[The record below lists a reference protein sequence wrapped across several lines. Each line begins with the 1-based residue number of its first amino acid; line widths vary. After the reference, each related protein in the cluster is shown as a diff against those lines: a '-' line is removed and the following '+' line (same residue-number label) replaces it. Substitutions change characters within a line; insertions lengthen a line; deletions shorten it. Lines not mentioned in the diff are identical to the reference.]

1 MRKECVTATV
11 RDYEMM
17 LILSPELG
25 DENYPTAIDK
35 VNNLITRLGGEMG
48 EVNQSAP
55 WGKRRLAYPIE
66 KHNDGF
72 YVVANFRINPN
83 QTGELERSLRLNE
96 EVLRHL
102 LIVQGKEN

>member
-1 MRKECVTATV
+1 
-11 RDYEMM
+11 MM
-17 LILSPELG
+17 YILSPEVG
-25 DENYPTAIDK
+25 DENYPAAIEK
-35 VNNLITRLGGEMG
+35 VNSLITKLGGELG

-66 KHNDGF
+66 KYNDGF
-72 YVVANFRINPN
+72 YVVANLKLAPN

-102 LIVQGKEN
+102 LISLDKD